1 MTVQNA
7 TELESLLASLQLEK
21 RGLLPQGPAVLE
33 SMFCTRYNVTP
44 SERLNGTFTNIA
56 TNVPI
61 IFLNNIYDA
70 RTSLEQAVRAS
81 AGYKNSVVLVN
92 NATGHIA
99 LTDMNKC
106 LKEKL
111 SQYMANL
118 TLPTN
123 GTICQPDILP
133 FNLYPNGTLAP
144 ESQLA
149 DNTTTTSNEVSASR
163 RLIKR
168 SMKLY

>member
-1 MTVQNA
+1 M
-7 TELESLLASLQLEK
+7 SK
-21 RGLLPQGPAVLE
+21 I
-33 SMFCTRYNVTP
+33 NVI
-44 SERLNGTFTNIA
+44 SR
-56 TNVPI
+56 
-61 IFLNNIYDA
+61 
-70 RTSLEQAVRAS
+70 AVRAS